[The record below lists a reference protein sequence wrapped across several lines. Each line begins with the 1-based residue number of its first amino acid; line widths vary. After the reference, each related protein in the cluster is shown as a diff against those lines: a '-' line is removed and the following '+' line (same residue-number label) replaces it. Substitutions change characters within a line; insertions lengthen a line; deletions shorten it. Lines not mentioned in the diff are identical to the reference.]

1 MAIRILSDRKL
12 VVLGASLLSATTI
25 VMFGIHAAETRQPLS
40 LGQHETRT
48 PDNASAAG
56 VVPEEATHAKYP
68 GDPKSSQEAGSPTT
82 PAVQPAD
89 GRTPESKPGAA
100 EQQGNSGPVK
110 ATKQVALTFDDG
122 PDNKY
127 TPQVLDILKQHEVKA
142 TFFVVGRQVVN
153 HPDVLKRIHDEG
165 HSVGNHSWDHA
176 NLTKLSSD
184 QIQKEIKSTDEA
196 IEKVIGSYT
205 PMVRAPYGAVTA
217 SIKRNLTS
225 AGRQIV
231 NWTVD
236 TKDWTGAASADM
248 VELVRNRT
256 KNGGIILMHSFGGK
270 NGKLDNTVEA
280 LPHMIEA
287 LKQDGYAFVT
297 VPELGVKKE

>member
-40 LGQHETRT
+40 PGQHETRT

-56 VVPEEATHAKYP
+56 VVPEQATHAKYT
-68 GDPKSSQEAGSPTT
+68 GDPKSSQEAGSPTA
-82 PAVQPAD
+82 PAVQPSD

-100 EQQGNSGPVK
+100 VQQGNSGPVK

-176 NLTKLSSD
+176 NLTKLSAD

-196 IEKVIGSYT
+196 IEKVIGSST
-205 PMVRAPYGAVTA
+205 PMVRTPYGAVNA
-217 SIKRNLTS
+217 SIKRSLTS
-225 AGRQIV
+225 AGRQLV
-231 NWTVD
+231 FWTVD
-236 TKDWTGAASADM
+236 TKDWSGAAPADM

>member
-1 MAIRILSDRKL
+1 MAIRILSDRKF

-25 VMFGIHAAETRQPLS
+25 VMFSLHAAETRQPLS
-40 LGQHETRT
+40 AGQHETRT
-48 PDNASAAG
+48 PNNASVPG
-56 VVPEEATHAKYP
+56 VVPEQATHAKYT
-68 GDPKSSQEAGSPTT
+68 GDPKSSQEAGSTT
-82 PAVQPAD
+82 APAVQPTD

-100 EQQGNSGPVK
+100 AQQGNSGAVK

-122 PDNKY
+122 PDSKY
-127 TPQVLDILKQHEVKA
+127 TPMVLDILKQYEVKA

-165 HSVGNHSWDHA
+165 HSIGNHSWDHA
-176 NLTKLSSD
+176 NLTKLSPN

-196 IEKVIGSYT
+196 IEKVIGSYS
-205 PMVRAPYGAVTA
+205 PMVRAPYGAVNA

-225 AGRQIV
+225 AGRELV

-248 VELVRNRT
+248 VELARKRT

-270 NGKLDNTVEA
+270 NGKLDNTIEA
-280 LPHMIEA
+280 LPLMIEA

>member
-1 MAIRILSDRKL
+1 MAIRIISDRKL

-25 VMFGIHAAETRQPLS
+25 AMFSLHAAETRQPLS
-40 LGQHETRT
+40 PGQHETRT

-56 VVPEEATHAKYP
+56 VVPEQATHAKYT
-68 GDPKSSQEAGSPTT
+68 GDPKSSQEAGSP
-82 PAVQPAD
+82 AVPSAD

-100 EQQGNSGPVK
+100 AQQGNSEPVK

-122 PDNKY
+122 PDTKY

-165 HSVGNHSWDHA
+165 HSIGNHSWDHA
-176 NLTKLSSD
+176 NLTKLSPD
-184 QIQKEIKSTDEA
+184 QIKKEIKSTDEA

-217 SIKRNLTS
+217 SIKRSLTS
-225 AGRQIV
+225 AGRQLV

-236 TKDWTGAASADM
+236 TKDWSGAAADDM
-248 VELVRNRT
+248 VELVSKRT

-270 NGKLDNTVEA
+270 NGNLDNTVEA